1 MLHPS
6 INNRDVIGF
15 AIHNL
20 DRMRPNCIKDIMD
33 DETRFLAVF
42 RLFEYYN
49 FPHDVRDSQLR
60 IMEDVTK
67 AMNQDRARDAV
78 KNDCLIRVVRA
89 YKFHH
94 PSFRNTLVAFLY
106 AVIDK
111 AGSDYLQVPTLVN
124 LTLSEYPEVQE
135 CGMKA
140 MCLMSEPAEIDKY
153 GLRYEK
159 DKIDVA
165 FHTHIP
171 YLLDCAKSIS
181 HSYQF

>member
-1 MLHPS
+1 M
-6 INNRDVIGF
+6 
-15 AIHNL
+15 
-20 DRMRPNCIKDIMD
+20 
-33 DETRFLAVF
+33 
-42 RLFEYYN
+42 
-49 FPHDVRDSQLR
+49 
-60 IMEDVTK
+60 
-67 AMNQDRARDAV
+67 
-78 KNDCLIRVVRA
+78 RA

-111 AGSDYLQVPTLVN
+111 AGSDFLQVPTLVN

-181 HSYQF
+181 HSY

>member
-1 MLHPS
+1 MLRHSAEDLNNKKMREMQSKDSFYANPYKVTYFKDSYPYLEKMPPIKFHYSGELLNDYCQMLHPS

-67 AMNQDRARDAV
+67 AMNPDRAKDAV
-78 KNDCLIRVVRA
+78 KNDCLI
-89 YKFHH
+89 
-94 PSFRNTLVAFLY
+94 
-106 AVIDK
+106 
-111 AGSDYLQVPTLVN
+111 
-124 LTLSEYPEVQE
+124 
-135 CGMKA
+135 
-140 MCLMSEPAEIDKY
+140 
-153 GLRYEK
+153 
-159 DKIDVA
+159 
-165 FHTHIP
+165 
-171 YLLDCAKSIS
+171 
-181 HSYQF
+181 